1 MSLSSEL
8 ISQFVKIT
16 NDKPKEKKET
26 TVYGEVVEY
35 NGKNYVRL
43 DGSDL
48 LTPMSTTVDANP
60 GERVA
65 VLIKNHTATVTGN
78 ISSPSARTDD
88 VKDIVLDKDEMLNKI
103 EEFEIAIG
111 NKLDVADI
119 EAIHARI
126 DDLTVETVNV
136 KDRLQADEGDID
148 NLQVN
153 VVTIQSE
160 LNATKA
166 SIDELEASILK
177 VEVADAKY
185 ATIES
190 LDATNADIHNLET
203 TYGDIHVL
211 IFGSATG
218 NTIQTSFANSIIAQL
233 GEAQIKSAMIE
244 NIAADKISSGDIITN
259 NVRVMSE
266 DGGLIISDE
275 TLQINDGDRVRVQ
288 IGKDSNND
296 YSINIWDTEGNLMFS
311 EGGITDSAIKDAI
324 IRNDMVSD
332 TANISAHKL
341 NIDSLFEE
349 INGSSKTINS
359 TKIFLDD
366 KSQTLD
372 VAFKSLSTEVDD
384 LGSTVTSQGTQ
395 ITVLQGQITNK
406 VWQQDINEATNT
418 LGTQYSTLEQTVNGF
433 VTTVTETYAT
443 LDDLS
448 STQSSAEI
456 TEARVSTTES
466 LIQQLSQSISMLVT
480 DNNGESLMT
489 QTENGWTFSTS
500 QIQEAVDSTA
510 ESLNNLTNEVGDIN
524 STVGI
529 LEQAVNDIGVLT
541 DYVKI
546 KTYDNEPCIELGET
560 DSDFKLL
567 ITNTRIMFMEGTGVP
582 AYINNQ
588 SLFIKKAVIQE
599 ELQQGEFVWKARAN
613 GNLGLIWKGAAS

>member
-466 LIQQLSQSISMLVT
+466 LIQ
-480 DNNGESLMT
+480 
-489 QTENGWTFSTS
+489 
-500 QIQEAVDSTA
+500 
-510 ESLNNLTNEVGDIN
+510 
-524 STVGI
+524 
-529 LEQAVNDIGVLT
+529 
-541 DYVKI
+541 
-546 KTYDNEPCIELGET
+546 
-560 DSDFKLL
+560 
-567 ITNTRIMFMEGTGVP
+567 
-582 AYINNQ
+582 
-588 SLFIKKAVIQE
+588 
-599 ELQQGEFVWKARAN
+599 
-613 GNLGLIWKGAAS
+613 